1 MNRYRHPL
9 LRTRHAAEAQPPGS
23 RASQAVGNAATEH
36 PGSGTD
42 TAGSSDWLAERAV
55 KPQGQT
61 AQGQTGDPGAHPTG
75 VPLPAAPRGQAT
87 ESKRGQR

>member
-23 RASQAVGNAATEH
+23 PAGNAVGNAAADH

-42 TAGSSDWLAERAV
+42 TESSSDWLAERAV
-55 KPQGQT
+55 KPQGS
-61 AQGQTGDPGAHPTG
+61 ADKPGAHPTG
-75 VPLPAAPRGQAT
+75 VPLPAGPRGQAT

>member
-9 LRTRHAAEAQPPGS
+9 LSTRHPSQAQPPG
-23 RASQAVGNAATEH
+23 RPASHAVGNATADH

-55 KPQGQT
+55 KPQGEAGEPST
-61 AQGQTGDPGAHPTG
+61 PPTG
-75 VPLPAAPRGQAT
+75 VPLPAGPRSQAT